1 MGFMN
6 DATSG
11 YKKLKNEKNFTN
23 ASLCEM
29 LKGAGL
35 SFGEPALGE
44 IKALLG
50 KTFEAIV
57 FHYDATYDVYVKVT
71 EANIEIGKTLVP
83 GVGIKGALAMA
94 GSMALYDGVENKS
107 AMTSDRAVDE
117 LYDVIT
123 QLIATGSA
131 QSKVVSAANGGGE
144 TISYYMK
151 ERLLSIPVKY
161 DIYDA
166 DEKPVYNV
174 KGALTGLSYDV
185 FRANGEQIFTIKKK
199 IAIMPEY
206 VLMQGKEKIGELK
219 KKIKLSRPEI
229 AGEINGKQVSIKGS
243 MMAFSFSIELDG
255 RIVGAVDKKQMI
267 WGDAFGVDIYDESI
281 KDIVVAI
288 AVICDNVIDR
298 ASSND

>member
-29 LKGAGL
+29 LKDTGL

-50 KTFEAIV
+50 KSFEAIV
-57 FHYDATYDVYVKVT
+57 FHFDAKYDVYVKVS
-71 EANIEIGKTLVP
+71 EANIEIGKTLAAGQ
-83 GVGIKGALAMA
+83 GVKAVLAMA
-94 GSMALYDGVENKS
+94 GNMALYDGVEDKS
-107 AMTSDRAVDE
+107 TMTSDRAVDE

-123 QLIATGSA
+123 QLISKGSA
-131 QSKVVSAANGGGE
+131 QSRVVSQANGGE
-144 TISYYMK
+144 KTVSYYMK
-151 ERLLSIPVKY
+151 QRLLSIPVKY
-161 DIYDA
+161 DICDG

-174 KGALTGLSYDV
+174 RGALTGLSYDV
-185 FRANGEQIFTIKKK
+185 FRANGEQVFTIKKK

-229 AGEINGKQVSIKGS
+229 AGEINGKEVSIKGS
-243 MMAFSFSIELDG
+243 MLAYSFSIELDG
-255 RIVGAVDKKQMI
+255 RVVGAVDKKQMI
-267 WGDAFGVDIYDESI
+267 WGDAFGIDIYDESI

-298 ASSND
+298 ASSTD